1 MSMSKRVLADE
12 DKPYSKARKFRNILR
27 NWVTNPYNILVLI
40 SIILLFA
47 LVVSPL
53 LDMIVT
59 TFKVTPKDASRI
71 KAPAGDFTLYYW
83 QRLFNSMISK
93 NMLYTPLRHSLLI
106 AACVASISV
115 IMGGVFAWLMV
126 RSDIP
131 GKKWFSLGIVIPY
144 MIPSWI
150 QSMAWIAIFKTP
162 AIGGNPGFL
171 SYFNIVPPNWLSYGP
186 VAIIIVLTIHYYAYA
201 FILISGAL
209 GTINSEMEEMGEMLG
224 ASKMLILRKIT
235 FPLVMPAAL
244 SAFILI
250 FSKAIGTFSV
260 PAYLGLKV
268 GYYTI
273 STSLYNM
280 IGQQQTAVA
289 YGISLVLI
297 SIAALLILGNQL
309 IIGKRKSFATIGGK
323 GTRSNP
329 IPLGKSKVPV
339 CIVLILFIM
348 FCVLMPMALLFVQ
361 SLMLKLGTYSFS
373 NLTLHYWFGKGI
385 SDIYSG
391 YPGIF
396 RNPMF
401 YKCLANSFKI
411 VIVASILATFTGQI
425 IGYIVS
431 RGRGTFSGHL
441 VEQLAFIPYLIP
453 SIAFGAMYLSLFS
466 VEKSVTLFGHKIVLF
481 PALYGTYALLFL
493 VSVVKNMPFSSRS
506 GSANMLQI
514 STELEEAG
522 RIKGAG
528 FLCRLRKIIL
538 PLSKSGF
545 LSGFLLIFVAVFKE
559 LDLIVLLVSPATQTL
574 PFLTYSFMN
583 NNYEQLADASAV
595 LMFLIVFFVYW
606 FSSKVFKTDLT
617 KSM

>member
-1 MSMSKRVLADE
+1 MSMSKRILADE
-12 DKPYSKARKFRNILR
+12 KKPYSKARKLGNILR
-27 NWVTNPYNILVLI
+27 NWVTNPYNVIVLI
-40 SIILLFA
+40 SIVLLFA

-59 TFKVTPKDASRI
+59 TFQVGPKDASRA
-71 KAPAGDFTLYYW
+71 KAPVGEFTLYYW
-83 QRLFNSMISK
+83 QRLFNSMISR
-93 NMLYTPLRHSLLI
+93 NMLYKPLGHSLLI

-115 IMGGVFAWLMV
+115 VLGGVFAWLMV

-150 QSMAWIAIFKTP
+150 QAMAWIAIFKTP

-171 SYFNIVPPNWLSYGP
+171 SYFNIVPPDWLSYGP

-201 FILISGAL
+201 YILISGAL

-250 FSKAIGTFSV
+250 FSKSIGTFSV

-273 STSLYNM
+273 STMLYNM

-289 YGISLVLI
+289 YGISLILI
-297 SIAALLILGNQL
+297 SIAAILILANQL

-329 IPLGKSKVPV
+329 IPLGKSKVP
-339 CIVLILFIM
+339 IIIALILFILI
-348 FCVLMPMALLFVQ
+348 CVLMPMILLFIQ
-361 SLMLKLGTYSFS
+361 SLMLKLGNYSLS

-401 YKCLANSFKI
+401 YKCLGNSFKI

-466 VEKSVTLFGHKIVLF
+466 VEKAVTVFGHRIVLF

-493 VSVVKNMPFSSRS
+493 VSIVKNMPFSSRS

-528 FLCRLRKIIL
+528 FMYRLRKIIL
-538 PLSKSGF
+538 PLSRSGF

-559 LDLIVLLVSPATQTL
+559 LDLIVLLVSPETQTL

-606 FSSKVFKTDLT
+606 FSSKIFKTDLT

>member
-1 MSMSKRVLADE
+1 MKRRVLADAG
-12 DKPYSKARKFRNILR
+12 KPYSKAKKVKNVLR
-27 NWVTNPYNILVLI
+27 NWFTNPYNVLVI
-40 SIILLFA
+40 ASVIILFA

-53 LDMIVT
+53 LDMIMT
-59 TFKVTPKDASRI
+59 TFKVAARDVSRV
-71 KAPAGDFTLYYW
+71 KGSSAGDFTLYYW
-83 QRLFNSMISK
+83 ARLFKSMISK
-93 NMLYTPLRHSLLI
+93 NMLYKPLAHSLLI
-106 AACVASISV
+106 AFCVAAFSIV
-115 IMGGVFAWLMV
+115 LGGVFAWLMV

-150 QSMAWIAIFKTP
+150 QSMAWISIFKTP
-162 AIGGNPGFL
+162 TIGGVPGFL
-171 SYFNIVPPNWLSYGP
+171 SYLNIVPPNWLSYGP

-201 FILISGAL
+201 YILISGAL
-209 GTINSEMEEMGEMLG
+209 GTINSELEEMGEMLG
-224 ASKMLILRKIT
+224 ASKLLIIRKVT
-235 FPLVMPAAL
+235 FPLIMPAAL

-273 STSLYNM
+273 STMLYNM
-280 IGQQQTAVA
+280 IGQQQTAIA
-289 YGISLVLI
+289 YAISLVLI
-297 SIAALLILGNQL
+297 AIAALLIFGNQM
-309 IIGKRKSFATIGGK
+309 IIGKRKSYATIGGK

-329 IPLGKSKVPV
+329 IPLGKAKVPI
-339 CIVLILFIM
+339 CIVLVIFIALF
-348 FCVLMPMALLFVQ
+348 VLMPMVLLFIQ
-361 SLMLKLGTYSFS
+361 SLMLKLGEFSFK
-373 NLTLHYWFGKGI
+373 NLTLHYWIGEGI
-385 SDIYSG
+385 SYIDSG

-401 YKCLANSFKI
+401 FQCLFNSFKI
-411 VIVASILATFTGQI
+411 VIVASIFATLVGQI
-425 IGYIVS
+425 LGYIIS
-431 RGRGTFSGHL
+431 RGRGTKSGQL

-453 SIAFGAMYLSLFS
+453 SIAFGAMYLSIFS
-466 VEKSVTLFGHKIVLF
+466 VEKSITVFGHKIVLF
-481 PALYGTYALLFL
+481 PILYGTYMLLFI
-493 VSVVKNMPFSSRS
+493 VSIVKNMPFSSRS

-528 FLCRLRKIIL
+528 FFYRMRRIIF

-574 PFLTYSFMN
+574 PFLTYSYMN

-595 LMFLIVFFVYW
+595 LMFLLVFFVYW